1 MLHEYGTKDW
11 ADMTEEER
19 EDERN
24 FALECAIADMDTP
37 YGNPCDDDP
46 ELLASLQE
54 KFSKENYER

>member
-37 YGNPCDDDP
+37 
-46 ELLASLQE
+46 
-54 KFSKENYER
+54 